1 MSDKNQQVKQQDI
14 ADPEQYYV
22 FPASYAQQ
30 SQWFFHEMA
39 PESPLY
45 NLPYLIRMQGTL
57 DRNAL
62 EKSLQ
67 VIVDR
72 HESLRTSFRME
83 QNQLVQMIAPERSIT
98 LSFSPIDL
106 SSDIDQESWVQAWA
120 VEEACRV
127 FDLQNDPLL
136 RGHLLQV
143 SEDEHFLVITMHHSI
158 TDGWSLAIFIKEW
171 LELYHHFVDDQPI
184 SISEPS
190 IQYADFTEWQ
200 RERVESGEL
209 AGQIAYWNQQL
220 QGSPAI
226 LQLPTDRPRPAVQSY
241 RGSSYSFSI
250 CQELTETISSFS
262 RDEGVTL
269 FMTLFATY
277 QTLLYRYSGQ
287 DDLVVGTPIANRNQ
301 DGMEDLIGF
310 VANTLALRC
319 QIGEGWSFRELV
331 DQIHRVTL
339 EAFDHQDVPL
349 DKVIDELQIE
359 RSVAHSP
366 LFQVMFV
373 LQNIPDT
380 TWEFSGLICTPNLL
394 HNKTAKFD
402 LTLTIVEKGNR
413 LECSFEYN
421 TDLYN
426 EETIQRMA
434 SHFERLLQHATE
446 APDQLLTRLQMIT
459 EEEKAQEVAKMHQK
473 TRVFDEGHSIH
484 QLFEKRV
491 RSTPHAVAVVCEEK
505 QYTYQELN
513 ERANQLAHDLLQRGI
528 SSDSLVGICME
539 RSLDLIVAIVAT
551 LKAGG
556 AYVPI
561 DPNIPS
567 DRLQFI
573 LEDSQV
579 KILLTQSEVSKSLPP
594 LTLTQIHL
602 DTDWENISLQSK
614 RNLELPVS
622 ARHLAY
628 VIYTSGTTGKPK
640 GVLVDHGN
648 VTRLFAA
655 TEDWYGFTEHDVWTL
670 YHSYAFD
677 FSVWEIWGA
686 LLYGGKLVVV
696 PFWISRSPEDF
707 YQLLQQEQVTVLNQT
722 PSAFRQ
728 LIEVAKTDPSRRKL
742 TLRYV
747 IFGGEALE
755 LQSLRTWF
763 GLYGDQTPQL
773 VNMYGITET
782 TVHVTYRPIT
792 SADLETGKG
801 SVIGIPIPDL
811 QVYVLD
817 QHLQHVPNGV
827 VGEMYVGGAGVTR
840 GYLLRPELTA
850 ERFITNEAGERLYKT
865 GDLARYLPEGE
876 LEYHGRI
883 DHQVKIRG
891 FRIELGEIESIL
903 LQYPSIREAVA
914 TVKEDKQ
921 VGKRIVTYVVL
932 DQDSSSELTN
942 DLRGYL
948 HERLPEYMIPAVFV
962 EVSTIP
968 LNHNGKVDY
977 PALPA
982 PDFTNVPRIYVAPR
996 TEIEKKLALIWEQ
1009 VLRVQP
1015 IGVEDNFFEVGGD
1028 SILSIQILGEVRK
1041 LGYPLTV
1048 QELFRFQT
1056 ISGLAQVIRN
1066 SKVMEDHLPVIAPFQ
1081 LISDADRTRLPSGV
1095 IDAYPLTKLQEG
1107 MLFHSSYH
1115 QDSMTYL
1122 NVSSY
1127 HLKAPFHIQ
1136 AWEQTIASLLND
1148 HPVLRTSFDL
1158 TSYTQPLQLVNE
1170 NVEIPFEVIDLRHL
1184 SSSQQ
1189 ENWLAD
1195 WKEKKETAYF
1205 NWTNAPLFKIVI
1217 HLRTEETFQF
1227 TCIEHHAILD
1237 GWSVA
1242 SLFAEVFR
1250 LYVTFL
1256 NHNEKNWQPP
1266 HAGFRDYVS
1275 LEREALQSKEHQR
1288 FWKEQLSSY
1297 SFHEI
1302 PRWHNSK
1309 TEQQHQIGEKRIEI
1323 PLDLSNSLKQLA
1335 SQMKVPLK
1343 SILLAA
1349 HFRVLQMMTGQSEVI
1364 TGVPFNGRTEGHG
1377 GERTLGLF
1385 LNALPFGVTLS
1396 GGTWTDLI
1404 HQIFEQEQSYLQ
1416 YRRYPLAQ
1424 IQQDLG
1430 GKPLYE
1436 VIFNFTHFHVLDS
1449 LQDLDDFQVLE
1460 FTERTYN
1467 NFALSSEFILD
1478 QLDHLKFLIQWDQTQ
1493 FCEEQISLM
1502 TSYYQKALESI
1513 IQDPKA
1519 HYEEQDLLTEAESKQ
1534 IVNKFNQPKSEKEL
1548 AVLRSKT
1555 IHQRFEEQAAKT
1567 PGQIAVVYEGKQ
1579 LTYQE
1584 LNEEANRIA
1593 HMLRVKGVVR
1603 ESIVGIMMERSI
1615 EMAVGTLAILK
1626 AGGAYLPIDPEY
1638 PVERI
1643 EFLLEDSNASLL
1655 LTKQEWVERFHYTGE
1670 FIDLCHPSKGVEN
1683 PHNLADINDPSDLA
1697 YIIYTSGSTGK
1708 PKGVMVEHSNV
1719 IRLVINQ
1726 DFIDFLPGYRLL
1738 MTGNFA
1744 FDISTLEIWGPLL
1757 NGLTLHLLDKEKLL
1771 DPKKLERELV
1781 DNQID
1786 IVHLV
1791 SPLFSQLSQ
1800 ENPEMF
1806 SDVQTLLVGGDV
1818 VSTSHVNLVRKHCPK
1833 LKVIHSYGPTENTTF
1848 STTYHVNRDFDS
1860 SSLPIGKP
1868 LRHSTA
1874 YVVDPKTELL
1884 RPVGVPGELWVGGE
1898 GVARGYF
1905 NQPEMTKEKF
1915 IESPFQTGEKIYKTG
1930 DLVRWLPDGTLEF
1943 LARIDQ
1949 QVKIRGYRVEVSEI
1963 EYNLLQFEKV
1973 KEAVVISREDQDG
1986 KYLCAYVISSEPLS
2000 ISDLRKHVAESL
2012 PDFMIPSYFIQ
2023 LEQIPLTAHGKV
2035 DRKQLPAPQGGGYL
2049 EQELIAPRNKW
2060 EIKLAKVWQEVLGLD
2075 RISVRES
2082 FFALGGHSLKAT
2094 ILVSKLRKELQVEI
2108 EIKDI
2113 FTYQTVERLA
2123 EFVMQA
2129 EKLQHQSIPVVEQQ
2143 EYYLAS
2149 SAQRRMFTLD
2159 KIVDNKLLYNIP
2171 IAVRL
2176 IGNLDQRRFQESWQ
2190 TLVERHE
2197 SLRTSFEII
2206 KGEVVQRVHPP
2217 VPFTIDFISVSH
2229 ETEAD
2234 WLQQLVSKS
2243 FDLKQA
2249 PLFRATVLERTN
2261 RDFILVLNM
2270 HHIISD
2276 EASIGV
2282 ILRELMDLYEGRALT
2297 EQKIQYK
2304 DYASWNN
2311 QLLQSETIKNQETYW
2326 VNQFTGEIPVLQL
2339 PTDFQRPSVKK
2350 YDGDSVS
2357 FVVDSSMITGLKKL
2371 TAYTGTTNYM
2381 VLLAAFKVLLAKYS
2395 RQDDVIIGTPIAGRT
2410 HVDVENVVGMF
2421 INTLAIRTSPRNDKT
2436 FLQYVEEVKSKALEA
2451 YSHQDYPFEYLVD
2464 QLKVKRD
2471 LSRNPLFDVMF
2482 SMEYPDIPQ
2491 SSTEEISFVPY
2502 ETPYPLAKFDLSLYA
2517 QEIDEQLQFTFQYST
2532 GLFTKET
2539 IEQMAIHY
2547 QRILQSIIAQP
2558 EKSLASIEMLTEME
2572 KQQILFDFNE
2582 TEVVTP
2588 TDRTIH
2594 QLFEEQV
2601 HKTPNKMAVVHREVS
2616 LTYLQVNERANQLA
2630 WQLRHQGVTT
2640 NTIVGLMV
2648 ERSVE
2653 VVVGILGIL
2662 KAGGAYVPMDPEL
2675 PSERVSYL
2683 LDNSG
2688 AHVLI
2693 TQSSL
2698 VDQVDYKGKIVDIHD
2713 HSLSKLPK
2721 TNPESGNQPD
2731 DLMYVIYTSGSTGNP
2746 KGVMLEHRN
2755 MVNYVSWFTEMAKLT
2770 ADDRTILLS
2779 SYAFDLGYT
2788 SLYSSLLNGCVV
2800 HIADKDLVRIPEALL
2815 AYLGDH
2821 QISFIKGTPSLFRM
2835 MLHASSDHWRK
2846 TCETLRLVVLG
2857 GEPMHTEEMRSFLQT
2872 YSNVRVIN
2880 HYGPTETCVGTIA
2893 GFVDPEQLVDRSS
2906 VPVGKP
2912 INNNKVYVLD
2922 SELQAVPVG
2931 VPGELF
2937 ISGAGLA
2944 RGYLHRP
2951 DLTKERFLTNPFVD
2965 GERIYRTGDIVR
2977 LLPDRRIEFLGRADH
2992 QVKIRGYRVELEE
3005 IESHLLLHPSIRQA
3019 AVICKDSQ
3027 SLIAYIVT
3035 EEEPTLTALR
3045 NYLAKK
3051 VPDYMIPEQFAVLDQ
3066 IPLTQ
3071 NGKVDRRALPEV
3083 EGIIGLEMEHTTPL
3097 DQVEQDLVQI
3107 WEKVLGIKGVGT
3119 QYNFFDIGGNS
3130 MLLIQMHNLIEPMYA
3145 SVTLT
3150 DLFAYPSIS
3159 KLAEYIR
3166 QTRYQDH
3173 KLNIHAIPYTEE
3185 YFAMDKGL
3193 SNGTLNFTIEGELF
3207 KSIQEI
3213 AENMQLNQFGLM
3225 LSLFLY
3231 LQAELT
3237 EQDQITIPTLTGWN
3251 DKIHLVTIDLSKMEQ
3266 ISDLF
3271 QIVQA
3276 QLKEAASPNYPLIDL
3291 EFMKIVKEENA
3302 LVPGFM
3308 HRSASTSEMRFAE
3321 KCDLLLVLHEHSTHL
3336 YIECMYNAR
3345 LNKAK
3350 MLEMMHQYVQILHSL
3365 VEQLELSKG

>member
-1 MSDKNQQVKQQDI
+1 
-14 ADPEQYYV
+14 
-22 FPASYAQQ
+22 
-30 SQWFFHEMA
+30 MA
-39 PESPLY
+39 PDSPLY
-45 NLPYLIRMQGTL
+45 NLPYLIHMQGTL

-67 VIVDR
+67 VIVNR

-83 QNQLVQMIAPERSIT
+83 QNQLVQVIAPERTIS
-98 LSFSPIDL
+98 LPVALIDP
-106 SSDIDQESWVQAWA
+106 SSGIDQESWIQEWA
-120 VEEACRV
+120 RAESSRL
-127 FDLQNDPLL
+127 FDLQNDSLL
-136 RGHLLQV
+136 RGYLLQV

-158 TDGWSLAIFIKEW
+158 TDGWSMAIFIKEW
-171 LELYHHFVDDQPI
+171 LELYRDFVENQPM

-190 IQYADFTEWQ
+190 IQYADFAEWQ
-200 RERVESGEL
+200 RDRFESGEM
-209 AGQIAYWNQQL
+209 ADQIAYWKQQL

-241 RGSSYSFSI
+241 RGASYFFSI
-250 CQELTETISSFS
+250 CQELTETVSSFS
-262 RDEGVTL
+262 KDEGVTL
-269 FMTLFATY
+269 FMTLFAAY

-301 DGMEDLIGF
+301 AGMEDLIGF
-310 VANTLALRC
+310 VANTLALRS
-319 QIGEGWSFRELV
+319 QIGEGWSFRQLV
-331 DQIHRVTL
+331 NHIRHVTL
-339 EAFDHQDVPL
+339 DAYDHQDVPL
-349 DKVIDELQIE
+349 DKVVDELQVE
-359 RSVAHSP
+359 RSVAHPP

-373 LQNIPDT
+373 LQNTPVT
-380 TWEFSGLICTPNLL
+380 AWEFPGVTCTPVPL
-394 HNKTAKFD
+394 HNHTAKFD
-402 LTLTIVEKGNR
+402 LTLTIVEEANG
-413 LECSFEYN
+413 LACSFEYN
-421 TDLYN
+421 TDLYHK
-426 EETIQRMA
+426 ETIQRMA
-434 SHFERLLQHATE
+434 RHFEQLLQHGTE
-446 APDQLLTRLQMIT
+446 TPDQLLTCLQMVT
-459 EEEKAQEVAKMHQK
+459 AEEKAQDIAQMKQN
-473 TRVFDEGHSIH
+473 TRCFDTEHAIH
-484 QLFEKRV
+484 QLFEQQV
-491 RSTPHAVAVVCEEK
+491 ASTPHAVAVVCEEK

-513 ERANQLAHDLLQRGI
+513 ERANQLAHELVQRGI
-528 SSDSLVGICME
+528 NADSLVGICVE
-539 RSLDLIVAIVAT
+539 RSLDMIVAIIGT

-556 AYVPI
+556 AYVPL
-561 DPNIPS
+561 DPKIPS

-579 KILLTQSEVSKSLPP
+579 KVLLTQSEVSQSFPSLAV
-594 LTLTQIHL
+594 TQVHL
-602 DTDWENISLQSK
+602 DTDWEKISQQSK
-614 RNLELPVS
+614 CNLELPVS
-622 ARHLAY
+622 ARQLAY

-648 VTRLFAA
+648 VTRLFTA
-655 TEDWYGFTEHDVWTL
+655 TGDWYDFTEHDVWTL

-707 YQLLQQEQVTVLNQT
+707 YQLLQREQVTILNQT

-728 LIEVAKTDPSRRKL
+728 LIEMAKTDPSGRKL
-742 TLRYV
+742 ALRYV

-755 LQSLRTWF
+755 LQCLRPWF
-763 GLYGDQTPQL
+763 ELYGDQTPQL

-792 SADLETGKG
+792 SADLEAGKG

-817 QHLQHVPNGV
+817 KHLQSVPTGV
-827 VGEMYVGGAGVTR
+827 VGEMYVSGAGVTR

-850 ERFITNEAGERLYKT
+850 ERFITNEAGDRLYKT
-865 GDLARYLPEGE
+865 GDLARYLPGGE

-891 FRIELGEIESIL
+891 FRIELGEIESTL
-903 LQYPSIREAVA
+903 VQHPSIRETVA

-921 VGKRIVTYVVL
+921 AGKRIVAYVVL
-932 DQDSSSELTN
+932 EKDESSDLTDS
-942 DLRGYL
+942 LRSYL
-948 HERLPEYMIPAVFV
+948 HERLPDYMIPAAFV
-962 EVSTIP
+962 EVSIIP

-982 PDFTNVPRIYVAPR
+982 PNFTNASRIHVAPR
-996 TEIEKKLALIWEQ
+996 TDIEEKLVLIWEHVLQ
-1009 VLRVQP
+1009 VQTV
-1015 IGVEDNFFEVGGD
+1015 GVDDNFFEVGGD
-1028 SILSIQILGEVRK
+1028 SILSIRILGEVRK

-1048 QELFRFQT
+1048 QDLFRFQT
-1056 ISGLAQVIRN
+1056 IRELAQMIED
-1066 SKVMEDHLPVIAPFQ
+1066 SKVTEDHLPVTAPFQ
-1081 LISDADRTRLPSGV
+1081 LITDEDRTSLPSGV
-1095 IDAYPLTKLQEG
+1095 VDAYPLTKLQEG
-1107 MLFHSSYH
+1107 MLFHSNYH

-1127 HLKAPFHIQ
+1127 HLKALFHPQ
-1136 AWEQTIASLLND
+1136 AWEQAVASLMND

-1158 TSYTQPLQLVNE
+1158 TSYSQPLQLVHE
-1170 NVEIPFEVIDLRHL
+1170 NVAIPFEVIDLRHL

-1189 ENWLAD
+1189 EKWLAD
-1195 WKEKKETAYF
+1195 WKEKKEIAYF
-1205 NWTNAPLFKIVI
+1205 DWTNAPLFKIVI
-1217 HLRTEETFQF
+1217 HLRTKDTFQF

-1250 LYVTFL
+1250 LYVTFM
-1256 NHNEKNWQPP
+1256 NHEEKNWQAPQ
-1266 HAGFRDYVS
+1266 AEFRDYVAM
-1275 LEREALQSKEHQR
+1275 EGEALQSEEHQR

-1309 TEQQHQIGEKRIEI
+1309 TEQQHQVREKRVEI
-1323 PLDLSNSLKQLA
+1323 PVAVSDSLKQLA

-1349 HFRVLQMMTGQSEVI
+1349 HFRVLQMVNGQSEVI
-1364 TGVPFNGRTEGHG
+1364 TGVPFNGRTEGHD

-1385 LNALPFGVTLS
+1385 LNALPFGVKLS
-1396 GGTWTDLI
+1396 GETWTDFI
-1404 HQIFEQEQSYLQ
+1404 YQIFKQEQSYLQ

-1449 LQDLDDFQVLE
+1449 LQELDDFQVLE

-1467 NFALSSEFILD
+1467 NFALSTEFMLD
-1478 QLDHLKFLIQWDQTQ
+1478 QLDHLQFLIQWDQTQ
-1493 FCEEQISLM
+1493 FCEEQIALM
-1502 TSYYQKALESI
+1502 SSYYQKALESI
-1513 IQDPKA
+1513 IQNSMA
-1519 HYEEQDLLTEAESKQ
+1519 RYEEQDLLTEVERNQ
-1534 IVNKFNQPKSEKEL
+1534 IVTIFNQPESENEL

-1555 IHQRFEEQAAKT
+1555 IHQWFEEQAAKT
-1567 PGQIAVVYEGKQ
+1567 PDQIAVVYEGKQ

-1593 HMLRVKGVVR
+1593 HMLRAKGVVR
-1603 ESIVGIMMERSI
+1603 ESIVGIMVERSI

-1626 AGGAYLPIDPEY
+1626 AGGTYLPIDPEY
-1638 PVERI
+1638 PAERI
-1643 EFLLEDSNASLL
+1643 EYLLEDSKASLL
-1655 LTKQEWVERFHYTGE
+1655 LTKQEWIESFQVFHYTGE
-1670 FIDLCHPSKGVEN
+1670 VIDLCHISGENGN
-1683 PHNLADINDPSDLA
+1683 PHNLADVNDPSDLA

-1719 IRLVINQ
+1719 VRLVINQ

-1744 FDISTLEIWGPLL
+1744 FDISTLEIWGSLL

-1806 SDVQTLLVGGDV
+1806 SAVQTLLVGGDV
-1818 VSTSHVNLVRKHCPK
+1818 VSTSHVNLVRKHCPQ

-1848 STTYHVNRDFDS
+1848 STTYHVNRDFD

-1943 LARIDQ
+1943 LGRIDQ

-1963 EYNLLQFEKV
+1963 EYKLLQLEKV
-1973 KEAVVISREDQDG
+1973 KEAVVIAREDQHE
-1986 KYLCAYVISSEPLS
+1986 KYLCAYVIGSEPLS
-2000 ISDLRKHVAESL
+2000 VSELREYVAESL

-2035 DRKQLPAPQGGGYL
+2035 DRKQLPAPQDGDYL
-2049 EQELIAPRNKW
+2049 EEEFIAPRNEW
-2060 EIKLAKVWQEVLGLD
+2060 ETKIAKVWQKVLGLEHVS
-2075 RISVRES
+2075 IRES
-2082 FFALGGHSLKAT
+2082 FFSLGGHSLKAT
-2094 ILVSKLRKELQVEI
+2094 ILVSKLRQELQVEI

-2123 EFVMQA
+2123 QFVMQA

-2143 EYYLAS
+2143 EYYIAS

-2171 IAVRL
+2171 IAIR
-2176 IGNLDQRRFQESWQ
+2176 IMGNLDQKRFQESWNM
-2190 TLVERHE
+2190 LIERHE
-2197 SLRTSFEII
+2197 SLRTSFELV
-2206 KGEVVQRVHPP
+2206 KGEVVQKVHPP
-2217 VPFTIDFISVSH
+2217 VPRTVDFIPVSS
-2229 ETEAD
+2229 EAEVG

-2243 FDLKQA
+2243 FDLKHA
-2249 PLFRATVLERTN
+2249 PLFQATVLERTKK
-2261 RDFILVLNM
+2261 DFILVMNM

-2282 ILRELMDLYEGRALT
+2282 ILRELMDLYEGRELK
-2297 EQKIQYK
+2297 EQRIQYK
-2304 DYASWNN
+2304 DYASWHN
-2311 QLLQSETIKNQETYW
+2311 QLLQSETMKQQENYW
-2326 VNQFTGEIPVLQL
+2326 VNQFAGEIPILQL
-2339 PTDFQRPSVKK
+2339 PTDFQRPTVKK

-2357 FVVDSSMITGLKKL
+2357 FVVDSSVIAGLRKL
-2371 TAYTGTTNYM
+2371 TEYTGTTNYM

-2395 RQDDVIIGTPIAGRT
+2395 RQDDVVIGTPIAGRT
-2410 HVDVENVVGMF
+2410 HADVENVVGML
-2421 INTLAIRTSPRNDKT
+2421 INTLAIRTNPRSDKT

-2491 SSTEEISFVPY
+2491 SSTCEISFMPY

-2539 IEQMAIHY
+2539 MEQMASHY

-2558 EKSLASIEMLTEME
+2558 EKSLAGIEMLTEIE
-2572 KQQILFDFNE
+2572 RQQILFDFNK
-2582 TEVVTP
+2582 TEAVAP

-2601 HKTPNKMAVVHREVS
+2601 RKTPNKIAVVHREVS

-2630 WQLRHQGVTT
+2630 WQLRHQGVTA

-2653 VVVGILGIL
+2653 VIVGILGIL
-2662 KAGGAYVPMDPEL
+2662 KAGGAYVPVDPEL

-2693 TQSSL
+2693 TQTGL
-2698 VDQVDYKGKIVDIHD
+2698 LDQVDYKGKVVDIHD
-2713 HSLSKLPK
+2713 HSLTKQPK
-2721 TNPESGNQPD
+2721 TNPESVNQPD

-2746 KGVMLEHRN
+2746 KGVMLEHRS
-2755 MVNYVSWFTEMAKLT
+2755 MVNYVTWFTGMAKLT
-2770 ADDRTILLS
+2770 ANDRTILLS

-2788 SLYSSLLNGCVV
+2788 SLYSSILNRCEL

-2815 AYLGDH
+2815 AYLSDH

-2835 MLHASSDHWRK
+2835 MLHASSGHWRK

-2857 GEPMHTEEMRSFLQT
+2857 GEPMHAEEMRGFLQT
-2872 YSNVRVIN
+2872 YPYVQVIN
-2880 HYGPTETCVGTIA
+2880 HYGPTETCVGAIA
-2893 GFVDPEQLVDRSS
+2893 GFVDPEQLVDRSNI
-2906 VPVGKP
+2906 PVGKP

-2951 DLTKERFLTNPFVD
+2951 DLTEERFITNPFVD

-2977 LLPDRRIEFLGRADH
+2977 LLPDRRVEFLGRADH

-3005 IESHLLLHPSIRQA
+3005 IESHLLLHPSIHQA

-3035 EEEPTLTALR
+3035 EEELTLTALR
-3045 NYLAKK
+3045 DYLAKK
-3051 VPDYMIPEQFAVLDQ
+3051 VPDYMIPAQFAVLDQ

-3083 EGIIGLEMEHTTPL
+3083 EGITSLEVEHTTPL

-3107 WEKVLGIKGVGT
+3107 WEQVLGIKGVGT
-3119 QYNFFDIGGNS
+3119 HYNFFDIGGNS
-3130 MLLIQMHNLIEPMYA
+3130 MSLIQMHSLIEPMYIN
-3145 SVTLT
+3145 VTVT

-3166 QTRYQDH
+3166 QTTFQDQ
-3173 KLNIHAIPYTEE
+3173 KPSVEAIPYPEE

-3193 SNGTLNFTIEGELF
+3193 SDGTLDFTIGGEMF
-3207 KSIQEI
+3207 ASIQGI
-3213 AENMQLNQFGLM
+3213 AENMQLHQSELM
-3225 LSLFLY
+3225 LALFLY

-3237 EQDQITIPTLTGWN
+3237 EQDQITVPTIMDWS
-3251 DKIHLVTIDLSKMEQ
+3251 DKVNLVTIDLSKIEQ

-3271 QIVQA
+3271 KIVQT
-3276 QLKEAASPNYPLIDL
+3276 QLKAAVSLNYPLIDL
-3291 EFMKIVKEENA
+3291 GYMKIVKDENA
-3302 LVPGFM
+3302 LLPGFM
-3308 HRSASTSEMRFAE
+3308 RRSASALEMRFAE
-3321 KCDLLLVLHEHSTHL
+3321 KCDLLLVLHEHPTHL
-3336 YIECMYNAR
+3336 YVECMYNTR
-3345 LNKAK
+3345 LNKVK
-3350 MLEMMHQYVQILHSL
+3350 ILEMMQQYVQVVQSL
-3365 VEQLELSKG
+3365 VEQLAPSNT